1 MRAGCSGIPKN
12 NDSPASKDTDAILE
26 GMTYVG
32 GMNYAKYRLE
42 ACRAKT
48 SGKRRTR
55 PPTLCVQDE
64 LARDGTA
71 STTSSRRSSA
81 YRAVEEAAAART
93 AMLQAEAEAQRA
105 LARLADTRAECNEQ
119 HKVMTAELEALQDS
133 VKGSLRSATQQTT
146 VQAAKVD
153 AMGYRLEEMKDL
165 FLQRELRVEARLAE
179 LSDQIRTQSGTV
191 SHTTTPE
198 VKQTEHIESTSKMA
212 PMRTPTRQ

>member
-1 MRAGCSGIPKN
+1 MDPRQQRRVDIASNGWIVAQLQPNSSGGDPCARWVLRTPKN

-42 ACRAKT
+42 ACRAKA
-48 SGKRRTR
+48 SGRQNTR
-55 PPTLCVQDE
+55 PPTLYVQDE
-64 LARDGTA
+64 LTHDGTA
-71 STTSSRRSSA
+71 STTSSRRS
-81 YRAVEEAAAART
+81 YRAVEEAAAARS

-153 AMGYRLEEMKDL
+153 AWAIVWR
-165 FLQRELRVEARLAE
+165 R
-179 LSDQIRTQSGTV
+179 
-191 SHTTTPE
+191 
-198 VKQTEHIESTSKMA
+198 
-212 PMRTPTRQ
+212 